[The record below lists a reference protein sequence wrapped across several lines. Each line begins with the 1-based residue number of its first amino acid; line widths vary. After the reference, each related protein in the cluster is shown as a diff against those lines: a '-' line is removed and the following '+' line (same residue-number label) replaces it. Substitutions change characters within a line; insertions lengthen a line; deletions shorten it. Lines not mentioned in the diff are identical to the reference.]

1 MGKRPSMSIVN
12 KLRQNLRTSLSALQR
27 IKQRLRL
34 NSNYNLDPVD
44 VLTLNAINSMNTAA
58 MSDICQID
66 TKLQSFTDTTHTD
79 SNNLEASLLNTNS
92 SKQHD
97 PANKSAYSSNKIASF
112 NIGSKAMKVDSCPIV
127 KGSLLENRP
136 TKNDMKERENKIPA
150 NNCRE
155 SPNRS
160 VSLHDKVW
168 KSKAGLEESCSHP
181 GCINQ
186 LTDQQNLLHR
196 FKDQFVTK
204 SSAMEPLS
212 PQRTDQEIVIPE
224 TPKKFLK
231 EWQNI
236 NLSPNTNDQNDS
248 MGKMSIQRSEL
259 NHIEEKTKSKKK
271 NTKSVFKT
279 SPGKTS
285 SGISNK
291 SVEDAFLEYKEL
303 SRAKAK
309 KKMKGNFVSSSDLIT
324 KVSQPLI
331 SDSFQKF
338 DTGSRIH
345 DSKKLDDYIVNE
357 TKTNKVAGGKPLSN
371 LKTTVTKKTSQKES
385 RGRKRTICMTESSNN
400 RDIFNLESDP
410 ESDVRPVSTLI

>member
-136 TKNDMKERENKIPA
+136 TKNDIKERENKIPA

-155 SPNRS
+155 SPNRMM
-160 VSLHDKVW
+160 SLLV
-168 KSKAGLEESCSHP
+168 LCP
-181 GCINQ
+181 RI
-186 LTDQQNLLHR
+186 LH
-196 FKDQFVTK
+196 QVT
-204 SSAMEPLS
+204 S
-212 PQRTDQEIVIPE
+212 
-224 TPKKFLK
+224 
-231 EWQNI
+231 W
-236 NLSPNTNDQNDS
+236 
-248 MGKMSIQRSEL
+248 
-259 NHIEEKTKSKKK
+259 
-271 NTKSVFKT
+271 
-279 SPGKTS
+279 
-285 SGISNK
+285 
-291 SVEDAFLEYKEL
+291 
-303 SRAKAK
+303 
-309 KKMKGNFVSSSDLIT
+309 
-324 KVSQPLI
+324 
-331 SDSFQKF
+331 
-338 DTGSRIH
+338 
-345 DSKKLDDYIVNE
+345 
-357 TKTNKVAGGKPLSN
+357 
-371 LKTTVTKKTSQKES
+371 
-385 RGRKRTICMTESSNN
+385 
-400 RDIFNLESDP
+400 
-410 ESDVRPVSTLI
+410 